1 MPTKPEV
8 WMRGPVPD
16 VPALLQPVAHSLLQ
30 CNEEVE
36 ALVPTLSAEQI
47 WARPSRAAS
56 IGFHIRHAAGSL
68 DRLFTYARGEQLS
81 SEQRAALATEGE
93 IDLAPDA
100 GAKLLTQFAVG
111 VERALAQL
119 RATDEKTLLDFRGIG
134 RAQLP
139 STVMGVLFHAAEHT
153 QRHLGQA
160 TTTARMLA

>member
-1 MPTKPEV
+1 MPEV

-30 CNEEVE
+30 CLEEVE
-36 ALVPTLSAEQI
+36 ALVRTLTRDQI
-47 WARPSRAAS
+47 WARPSGAAS

-81 SEQRAALATEGE
+81 TEQRGALAKEAE
-93 IDLAPDA
+93 ADPAADA
-100 GAKLLTQFAVG
+100 GARLVAQFTAG

-119 RATDEKTLLDFRGIG
+119 RETDEKTLLDFRGIG

-139 STVMGVLFHAAEHT
+139 STVIGVLFHAAEHT
-153 QRHLGQA
+153 QRHMGQA
-160 TTTARMLA
+160 TTTAKVLA